1 MHPLRFF
8 IFTLFSSITTFA
20 AVFAEERT
28 TTNNT
33 NSSSSSFTFA
43 VIPKNTNNEFFTVV
57 EQGCLAQSALLS
69 APPSTSNVSCLYI
82 GPPDLD
88 PIAQAGYIDAI
99 INGTYGKIDGISVSV
114 SDAAIVGSAINRAIQ
129 AKIPTITFD
138 SDAQD
143 SLRRAAIGTNNTAFG
158 VELGKVLEQLNPT
171 GGKYGIIAAKAPNI
185 LDRVSGLREKLK
197 ETKWVEVESSWKDS
211 NDDANTALQE
221 MYEFV
226 NEGDIDA
233 IIPVG
238 GWPMFNSD
246 PQNWKNFVDSNRNLT
261 LVVADTLSVQLDLM
275 NQGYVN
281 GLVGQLPYQMGVM
294 SIDVLMKLVKG
305 EEVDE
310 EIFGT
315 ALLEVIQF
323 PLNLPEYTVNNN
335 YLGNLSIIA
344 YVLVAVIEVAAL
356 AIMTWTYLHRKTRV
370 IRASQPFFLYMVVIG
385 VMVFASAMVFL
396 AFDSGSG
403 RFSQEMLDVS
413 CMVVPWLTT
422 LGFTTIVS

>member
-1 MHPLRFF
+1 
-8 IFTLFSSITTFA
+8 
-20 AVFAEERT
+20 
-28 TTNNT
+28 
-33 NSSSSSFTFA
+33 
-43 VIPKNTNNEFFTVV
+43 
-57 EQGCLAQSALLS
+57 
-69 APPSTSNVSCLYI
+69 
-82 GPPDLD
+82 
-88 PIAQAGYIDAI
+88 
-99 INGTYGKIDGISVSV
+99 
-114 SDAAIVGSAINRAIQ
+114 
-129 AKIPTITFD
+129 
-138 SDAQD
+138 
-143 SLRRAAIGTNNTAFG
+143 
-158 VELGKVLEQLNPT
+158 
-171 GGKYGIIAAKAPNI
+171 
-185 LDRVSGLREKLK
+185 
-197 ETKWVEVESSWKDS
+197 
-211 NDDANTALQE
+211 
-221 MYEFV
+221 
-226 NEGDIDA
+226 
-233 IIPVG
+233 
-238 GWPMFNSD
+238 
-246 PQNWKNFVDSNRNLT
+246 
-261 LVVADTLSVQLDLM
+261 
-275 NQGYVN
+275 
-281 GLVGQLPYQMGVM
+281 MGVM

-305 EEVDE
+305 DEVDE